1 MPTPIPGATVT
12 TTSLAAEAAPSPRT
26 DSASAEAPTV
36 RTKRRID
43 PTYYWMVVPVLALF
57 AFFIT
62 LPALVGVFFSLTN
75 YAGYGDWK
83 FIGLANYVNI
93 FKDPAVLQSY
103 IFTFVFALTTT
114 VVVNVVALAIALGL
128 NAKIKWRTGIRTV
141 FFIPMVLSALI
152 VSFVFNY
159 LFSNTLPVLAERFGV
174 TPLATSILANENLAW
189 LAIVLVTVWQA
200 APGATI
206 IYLAGLQS
214 VPSEVYEAADL
225 DGAGSF
231 RQFLSLTLP
240 LILGYLVIN
249 VILGFK
255 GFLGT
260 YEIIVGLTGGGPG
273 MATQSVA
280 MRIFSGFTGGDYS
293 YQMANAVIYFLITL
307 LISVIQLRLIQ
318 RRGVSL

>member
-1 MPTPIPGATVT
+1 MT
-12 TTSLAAEAAPSPRT
+12 TTAETAQATPAAASTVPPKAPLSTAR
-26 DSASAEAPTV
+26 AQG
-36 RTKRRID
+36 RID

-83 FIGLANYVNI
+83 FIGLSNYVNI

-103 IFTFVFALTTT
+103 IFTFVFALATT

-141 FFIPMVLSALI
+141 FFIPMVLSALV

-159 LFSNTLPVLAERFGV
+159 LFSNTLPVLMERLGY

-189 LAIVLVTVWQA
+189 IAIVLVTVWQA

>member
-1 MPTPIPGATVT
+1 MT
-12 TTSLAAEAAPSPRT
+12 TTSELPQTAPSAAAAAGPR
-26 DSASAEAPTV
+26 ASKSPAA
-36 RTKRRID
+36 RAKGRID
-43 PTYYWMVVPVLALF
+43 PAYYWMVVPVLALF

-83 FIGLANYVNI
+83 FIGLSNYVNI
-93 FKDPAVLQSY
+93 FRDPAILQSY

-114 VVVNVVALAIALGL
+114 VVVNIVALAIALGL

-141 FFIPMVLSALI
+141 FFIPMVLSALV

-159 LFSNTLPVLAERFGV
+159 LFSNTLPVLADRFGV

-231 RQFLSLTLP
+231 RQFVSLTLP

>member
-1 MPTPIPGATVT
+1 MT
-12 TTSLAAEAAPSPRT
+12 TTSRVALQDATIPTTTLPKART
-26 DSASAEAPTV
+26 PEGLRRSLG
-36 RTKRRID
+36 RID
-43 PTYYWMVVPVLALF
+43 RAYYWMIVPVLALF

-83 FIGLANYVNI
+83 FVGLTNYFNV

-103 IFTFVFALTTT
+103 VFTFLFAVTTT

-128 NAKIKWRTGIRTV
+128 NARIKWRTGIRTV
-141 FFIPMVLSALI
+141 FFIPMVLSGLI

-159 LFSNTLPVLAERFGV
+159 LFSNTLPVLAERFGF
-174 TPLATSILANENLAW
+174 TPLTASILANADLAW

-214 VPSEVYEAADL
+214 VPSEVYEAAGM
-225 DGAGSF
+225 DGAGTW
-231 RQFLSLTLP
+231 RQFRSLTLP
-240 LILGYLVIN
+240 LIMGYLVIN

-280 MRIFSGFTGGDYS
+280 MRIFSGFTGGDYA
-293 YQMANAVIYFLITL
+293 YQMANAVIYFVITL
-307 LISVIQLRLIQ
+307 VISVIQLRLIQ

>member
-1 MPTPIPGATVT
+1 MT
-12 TTSLAAEAAPSPRT
+12 TTSETVQAAPHAAPAVPPKSPQRT
-26 DSASAEAPTV
+26 GRS
-36 RTKRRID
+36 KNRID
-43 PTYYWMVVPVLALF
+43 PAYYWMVVPVLALF

-83 FIGLANYVNI
+83 FIGLSNYVNI
-93 FKDPAVLQSY
+93 FKDPAILQSY

-128 NAKIKWRTGIRTV
+128 NARIKWRTGIRTV
-141 FFIPMVLSALI
+141 FFIPMVLSALV

-159 LFSNTLPVLAERFGV
+159 LFSNTLPVIADSLGV
-174 TPLATSILANENLAW
+174 TPLATSILANENYAW

-214 VPSEVYEAADL
+214 VPAEVYEAADL

-231 RQFLSLTLP
+231 RQFASLTLP

>member
-1 MPTPIPGATVT
+1 MT
-12 TTSLAAEAAPSPRT
+12 TTARVAQTARPASLQTPTTAPAR
-26 DSASAEAPTV
+26 
-36 RTKRRID
+36 KRAFRGKDRID

-83 FIGLANYVNI
+83 FIGLSNYINI

-128 NAKIKWRTGIRTV
+128 NARIKWRTGIRTV

-159 LFSNTLPVLAERFGV
+159 LFSNTLPVLMDRLGY

-189 LAIVLVTVWQA
+189 LAIVIVTVWQA

-240 LILGYLVIN
+240 LIMGYLVIN

>member
-1 MPTPIPGATVT
+1 MT
-12 TTSLAAEAAPSPRT
+12 TTSRVAQTAPRAGRKQPTSSPAGPSR
-26 DSASAEAPTV
+26 A
-36 RTKRRID
+36 KGRID

-83 FIGLANYVNI
+83 FIGLMNYVNI

-114 VVVNVVALAIALGL
+114 VVVNIVALAIALGL

-159 LFSNTLPVLAERFGV
+159 LFSNTLPVLAERFGA

-200 APGATI
+200 APGAII

-240 LILGYLVIN
+240 LIMGYLVIN

>member
-1 MPTPIPGATVT
+1 MT
-12 TTSLAAEAAPSPRT
+12 TTSETAQAATPAAATVSP
-26 DSASAEAPTV
+26 EAPQ
-36 RTKRRID
+36 RTGRSKNKID
-43 PTYYWMVVPVLALF
+43 PAYYWMVVPVLALF

-83 FIGLANYVNI
+83 FIGLSNYVNI
-93 FKDPAVLQSY
+93 FKDPAILQSY
-103 IFTFVFALTTT
+103 IFTFVFAVTTT

-128 NAKIKWRTGIRTV
+128 NAKIKWRTGIRAV
-141 FFIPMVLSALI
+141 FFIPMVLSALV

-159 LFSNTLPVLAERFGV
+159 LFSNTLPVIADSLGV
-174 TPLATSILANENLAW
+174 TPLATSILANENYAW

-231 RQFLSLTLP
+231 RQFASLTLP

>member
-1 MPTPIPGATVT
+1 MT
-12 TTSLAAEAAPSPRT
+12 TTSEMAQATPPATS
-26 DSASAEAPTV
+26 TV
-36 RTKRRID
+36 PPKTPLRAGRSKNMID
-43 PTYYWMVVPVLALF
+43 PAYYWMVVPVLALF

-83 FIGLANYVNI
+83 FIGLSNYVNI

-114 VVVNVVALAIALGL
+114 VVVNIVALAIALGL

>member
-1 MPTPIPGATVT
+1 MT
-12 TTSLAAEAAPSPRT
+12 TTSETEQAVPPAASTVPPKAPLR
-26 DSASAEAPTV
+26 AIRA
-36 RTKRRID
+36 KGRID
-43 PTYYWMVVPVLALF
+43 PAYYWMVVPVLALF

-83 FIGLANYVNI
+83 FIGLSNYINI
-93 FKDPAVLQSY
+93 FRDPAILQSY

-114 VVVNVVALAIALGL
+114 VVVNIVALAIALGL

-141 FFIPMVLSALI
+141 FFIPMVLSALV

-159 LFSNTLPVLAERFGV
+159 LFSNTLPVLADSLGV

-214 VPSEVYEAADL
+214 VPAEVYEAADL
-225 DGAGSF
+225 DGAGSV
-231 RQFLSLTLP
+231 RQFRSLTLP

>member
-1 MPTPIPGATVT
+1 
-12 TTSLAAEAAPSPRT
+12 
-26 DSASAEAPTV
+26 
-36 RTKRRID
+36 
-43 PTYYWMVVPVLALF
+43 MVVPVLALF

-83 FIGLANYVNI
+83 FIGLSNYVNI

-114 VVVNVVALAIALGL
+114 VVVNIVALAIALGL

-159 LFSNTLPVLAERFGV
+159 LFSNSLPVLAERFGLA
-174 TPLATSILANENLAW
+174 PLATSVLANENLAW

-214 VPSEVYEAADL
+214 VPAEVYEAADL

>member
-1 MPTPIPGATVT
+1 MT
-12 TTSLAAEAAPSPRT
+12 TTARVAQTARPASPQTPTSAPAKKGILRGK
-26 DSASAEAPTV
+26 D
-36 RTKRRID
+36 KID

-83 FIGLANYVNI
+83 FIGLSNYINI

-159 LFSNTLPVLAERFGV
+159 LFSNTLPVLMDRLGY

-189 LAIVLVTVWQA
+189 LAIVIVTVWQA

-240 LILGYLVIN
+240 LIMGYLVIN

>member
-1 MPTPIPGATVT
+1 
-12 TTSLAAEAAPSPRT
+12 
-26 DSASAEAPTV
+26 
-36 RTKRRID
+36 
-43 PTYYWMVVPVLALF
+43 
-57 AFFIT
+57 
-62 LPALVGVFFSLTN
+62 
-75 YAGYGDWK
+75 
-83 FIGLANYVNI
+83 
-93 FKDPAVLQSY
+93 
-103 IFTFVFALTTT
+103 
-114 VVVNVVALAIALGL
+114 
-128 NAKIKWRTGIRTV
+128 
-141 FFIPMVLSALI
+141 MVLSALV

-159 LFSNTLPVLAERFGV
+159 LFSNTLPVIADSLGV
-174 TPLATSILANENLAW
+174 APLATSILANENYAW

-231 RQFLSLTLP
+231 RQFASLTLP

-293 YQMANAVIYFLITL
+293 YQMANAVIYFLINL
-307 LISVIQLRLIQ
+307 LIYVIQLLLIQ

>member
-1 MPTPIPGATVT
+1 MT
-12 TTSLAAEAAPSPRT
+12 TTSESAQAAPAT
-26 DSASAEAPTV
+26 ASTVPPKGPLRTV
-36 RTKRRID
+36 RARGRID
-43 PTYYWMVVPVLALF
+43 PVYYWMVVPVLALF

-83 FIGLANYVNI
+83 FIGLSNYINI
-93 FKDPAVLQSY
+93 FRDPAILQSY

-114 VVVNVVALAIALGL
+114 VVVNIVALAIALGL

-141 FFIPMVLSALI
+141 FFIPMVLSALV

-159 LFSNTLPVLAERFGV
+159 LFSNTLPVLADSLGV
-174 TPLATSILANENLAW
+174 TPLATSILANENYAW
-189 LAIVLVTVWQA
+189 IAIVLVTVWQA

-231 RQFLSLTLP
+231 RQFASLTLP

-255 GFLGT
+255 GFLGI

>member
-1 MPTPIPGATVT
+1 MT
-12 TTSLAAEAAPSPRT
+12 TTSSVGQATPPSTRHT
-26 DSASAEAPTV
+26 ASADSPPVGSPPLRQTRDKV
-36 RTKRRID
+36 D
-43 PTYYWMVVPVLALF
+43 PTFYWMLIPVLALF

-83 FIGLANYVNI
+83 FIGLTNYVNI

-103 IFTFVFALTTT
+103 LFTFFFALTTT
-114 VVVNVVALAIALGL
+114 VVVNVVSLAIALGL

-159 LFSNTLPVLAERFGV
+159 LFSNTLPVLAERFGL
-174 TPLATSILANENLAW
+174 TPLASSILANENLAW
-189 LAIVLVTVWQA
+189 IAIVLVTVWQA

-225 DGAGSF
+225 DGAGSW
-231 RQFLSLTLP
+231 RQFTHLTLP

>member
-1 MPTPIPGATVT
+1 
-12 TTSLAAEAAPSPRT
+12 
-26 DSASAEAPTV
+26 
-36 RTKRRID
+36 
-43 PTYYWMVVPVLALF
+43 MVVPVLALF

-83 FIGLANYVNI
+83 FIGLMNYVNI

-159 LFSNTLPVLAERFGV
+159 LFSNTLPVLAERFGA

-200 APGATI
+200 APGAII

-240 LILGYLVIN
+240 LIMGYLVIN

>member
-1 MPTPIPGATVT
+1 
-12 TTSLAAEAAPSPRT
+12 
-26 DSASAEAPTV
+26 
-36 RTKRRID
+36 
-43 PTYYWMVVPVLALF
+43 MVVPVLALF

-83 FIGLANYVNI
+83 FIGLSNYVNI

-159 LFSNTLPVLAERFGV
+159 LFSNTLPVLMERLGY

-189 LAIVLVTVWQA
+189 IAIVLVTVWQA
-200 APGATI
+200 APGAII

-225 DGAGSF
+225 DGAGSL

-240 LILGYLVIN
+240 LIMGYLVIN

>member
-1 MPTPIPGATVT
+1 MTA
-12 TTSLAAEAAPSPRT
+12 TSLAAETAPSPRQ
-26 DSASAEAPTV
+26 DPSHAPAI
-36 RTKRRID
+36 RSKRRID
-43 PTYYWMVVPVLALF
+43 STYYWMVVPVLALF

-83 FIGLANYVNI
+83 FIGLSNYVNI

-141 FFIPMVLSALI
+141 FFIPMVLSALV

-159 LFSNTLPVLAERFGV
+159 LFSNTLPVLAERLGF

-214 VPSEVYEAADL
+214 VPAEVYEAADL

>member
-1 MPTPIPGATVT
+1 MT
-12 TTSLAAEAAPSPRT
+12 TTARVAQTARPASPQTPTTAPAR
-26 DSASAEAPTV
+26 
-36 RTKRRID
+36 KRAFRGKDRID

-83 FIGLANYVNI
+83 FIGLSNYINI

-128 NAKIKWRTGIRTV
+128 NARIKWRTGIRTV

-159 LFSNTLPVLAERFGV
+159 LFSNTLPVLMDRLGY

-189 LAIVLVTVWQA
+189 LAIVIVTVWQA

-240 LILGYLVIN
+240 LIMGYLVIN

>member
-1 MPTPIPGATVT
+1 MT
-12 TTSLAAEAAPSPRT
+12 TTSLAAEAAPTPR
-26 DSASAEAPTV
+26 DGSAGTPAARATS
-36 RTKRRID
+36 RID

-83 FIGLANYVNI
+83 FIGLSNYVNI

-114 VVVNVVALAIALGL
+114 VVVNIVALAIALGL

>member
-1 MPTPIPGATVT
+1 
-12 TTSLAAEAAPSPRT
+12 
-26 DSASAEAPTV
+26 
-36 RTKRRID
+36 
-43 PTYYWMVVPVLALF
+43 MVVPVLALF

-83 FIGLANYVNI
+83 FIGLSNYINI

-128 NAKIKWRTGIRTV
+128 NARIKWRTGIRTV

-159 LFSNTLPVLAERFGV
+159 LFSNTLPVLMDRLGY

-189 LAIVLVTVWQA
+189 LAIVIVTVWQA

-240 LILGYLVIN
+240 LIMGYLVIN

>member
-1 MPTPIPGATVT
+1 MT
-12 TTSLAAEAAPSPRT
+12 TTSQVGQATPPSTRHTAST
-26 DSASAEAPTV
+26 DSPPL
-36 RTKRRID
+36 RQIRDKID
-43 PTYYWMVVPVLALF
+43 PTFYWMLIPVLALF

-62 LPALVGVFFSLTN
+62 LPALIGVFFSLTN

-83 FIGLANYVNI
+83 FIGLTNYVNI

-103 IFTFVFALTTT
+103 LFTFFFALTTT
-114 VVVNVVALAIALGL
+114 VVVNVVSLAIALGL
-128 NAKIKWRTGIRTV
+128 NARIKWRTGIRTV

-159 LFSNTLPVLAERFGV
+159 LFSNTLPVLAERFGL
-174 TPLATSILANENLAW
+174 TPLASSILANENLAW
-189 LAIVLVTVWQA
+189 IAIVLVTVWQA

-225 DGAGSF
+225 DGAGSW
-231 RQFLSLTLP
+231 RQFTHLTLP

>member
-1 MPTPIPGATVT
+1 MTTTTETAQAARPAAATV
-12 TTSLAAEAAPSPRT
+12 PPKSPQR
-26 DSASAEAPTV
+26 TV
-36 RTKRRID
+36 RSKNRID
-43 PTYYWMVVPVLALF
+43 PAYYWMVVPVLALF

-83 FIGLANYVNI
+83 FIGLSNYVNI
-93 FKDPAVLQSY
+93 FKDPAILQSY

-128 NAKIKWRTGIRTV
+128 NARIKWRTGIRTV
-141 FFIPMVLSALI
+141 FFIPMVLSALV

-159 LFSNTLPVLAERFGV
+159 LFSNTLPVIADSLGV
-174 TPLATSILANENLAW
+174 TPLATSILANENYAW

-231 RQFLSLTLP
+231 RQFASLTLP

>member
-1 MPTPIPGATVT
+1 MT
-12 TTSLAAEAAPSPRT
+12 TTSETAQAATPAAATVSPKAPQRT
-26 DSASAEAPTV
+26 GRS
-36 RTKRRID
+36 KNKID

-83 FIGLANYVNI
+83 FIGLSNYVNI
-93 FKDPAVLQSY
+93 FKDPAILQSY
-103 IFTFVFALTTT
+103 IFTFVFAVTTT

-128 NAKIKWRTGIRTV
+128 NAKIKWRTGIRAV
-141 FFIPMVLSALI
+141 FFIPMVLSALV

-159 LFSNTLPVLAERFGV
+159 LFSNTLPVIADSLGV
-174 TPLATSILANENLAW
+174 TPLATSILANENYAW

-231 RQFLSLTLP
+231 RQFASLTLP

>member
-1 MPTPIPGATVT
+1 MT
-12 TTSLAAEAAPSPRT
+12 TTSPVGQATPSTRHTASTGSPAAGFPPPRQAR
-26 DSASAEAPTV
+26 DKV
-36 RTKRRID
+36 D
-43 PTYYWMVVPVLALF
+43 PTFYWMLIPVLALF

-83 FIGLANYVNI
+83 FIGLTNYVNI

-103 IFTFVFALTTT
+103 LFTFFFALTTT
-114 VVVNVVALAIALGL
+114 VVVNIVSLAIALGL
-128 NAKIKWRTGIRTV
+128 NARIKWRTGIRTV

-159 LFSNTLPVLAERFGV
+159 LFSNTLPVLAERFGL
-174 TPLATSILANENLAW
+174 TPLASSILANENLAW
-189 LAIVLVTVWQA
+189 IAIVLVTVWQA

-225 DGAGSF
+225 DGAGSW
-231 RQFLSLTLP
+231 RQFTHLTLP

>member
-1 MPTPIPGATVT
+1 MT
-12 TTSLAAEAAPSPRT
+12 TTARVAQTAPPASPQT
-26 DSASAEAPTV
+26 PTSAPAKKGIF
-36 RTKRRID
+36 RGKDKID

-83 FIGLANYVNI
+83 FIGLSNYINI

-159 LFSNTLPVLAERFGV
+159 LFSNTLPVLMDRLGY

-189 LAIVLVTVWQA
+189 LAIVIVTVWQA

-240 LILGYLVIN
+240 LIMGYLVIN

>member
-1 MPTPIPGATVT
+1 MT
-12 TTSLAAEAAPSPRT
+12 TTARVAQTARPASPQTPTTAPAR
-26 DSASAEAPTV
+26 
-36 RTKRRID
+36 KRVFRGKDRID

-83 FIGLANYVNI
+83 FIGLSNYINI

-128 NAKIKWRTGIRTV
+128 NARIKWRTGIRTV

-159 LFSNTLPVLAERFGV
+159 LFSNTLPVLMDRLGY

-189 LAIVLVTVWQA
+189 LAIVIVTVWQA

-240 LILGYLVIN
+240 LIMGYLVIN

>member
-1 MPTPIPGATVT
+1 M
-12 TTSLAAEAAPSPRT
+12 TTSTETAQAAPPAPPAVPSKTPQRT
-26 DSASAEAPTV
+26 GRS
-36 RTKRRID
+36 RNKID
-43 PTYYWMVVPVLALF
+43 PAYYWMVVPVLALF

-83 FIGLANYVNI
+83 FIGLSNYVNI
-93 FKDPAVLQSY
+93 FKDPAILQSY

-114 VVVNVVALAIALGL
+114 VVVNVVALVIALGL
-128 NAKIKWRTGIRTV
+128 NARIKWRTGIRTV
-141 FFIPMVLSALI
+141 FFIPMVLSALV

-159 LFSNTLPVLAERFGV
+159 LFSNTLPVIADSLGV
-174 TPLATSILANENLAW
+174 TPLATSILANENYAW

-231 RQFLSLTLP
+231 RQFASLTLP